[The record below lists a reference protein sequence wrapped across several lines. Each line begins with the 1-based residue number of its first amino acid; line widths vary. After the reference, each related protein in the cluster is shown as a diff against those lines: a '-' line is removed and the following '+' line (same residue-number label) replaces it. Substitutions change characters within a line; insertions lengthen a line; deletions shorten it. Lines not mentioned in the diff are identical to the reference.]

1 MRTLNS
7 FAATLL
13 VIVSRAAVP
22 LAATWMLAPD
32 AAAQGD
38 PARGQAAYVV
48 CAACHGTQAEGNKD
62 LNAPRLAGQ
71 NAADLVRQI
80 DNFKKG
86 ARGYDPADTV
96 SAAMKPI
103 VQALAG
109 PAIDDI
115 VAYVATLNPPAPT
128 PTVAGDAAAG
138 AISYAICG
146 TCHGAKGEGNP
157 ALNGPKLAG
166 QHDWYIVRQIQSFK
180 NGMRGKGPGDVF
192 GPQMAPMALT
202 LTNDAAISNV
212 AAYISTLK

>member
-1 MRTLNS
+1 MRTVNS
-7 FAATLL
+7 FAATLW
-13 VIVSRAAVP
+13 VIVSRGLAPLGAAS
-22 LAATWMLAPD
+22 MLAPD

-38 PARGQAAYVV
+38 AARGQAAYAV

-96 SAAMKPI
+96 AAAMKPI
-103 VQALAG
+103 VQTLAG

-115 VAYVATLNPPAPT
+115 VAYIATLKPPAPA

-146 TCHGAKGEGNP
+146 ACHGAKGEGNP

-202 LTNDAAISNV
+202 LPNDVAIANV
-212 AAYISTLK
+212 AAYLATIK